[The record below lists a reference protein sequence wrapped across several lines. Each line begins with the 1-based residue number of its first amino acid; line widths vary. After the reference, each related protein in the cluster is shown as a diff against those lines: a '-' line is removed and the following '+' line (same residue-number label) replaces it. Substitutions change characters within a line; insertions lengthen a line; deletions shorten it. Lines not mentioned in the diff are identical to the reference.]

1 MDNEQKELFNDALE
15 KKELELI
22 LEKELNQGDIEN
34 NINIKNNK
42 SIDALLDNIR
52 EDFQKDLSELK
63 IDLKDEIKNNQ
74 VSTPRSSYT
83 YDEENDDYYVKK
95 RKKENRYI
103 SL

>member
-15 KKELELI
+15 KELELI

-52 EDFQKDLSELK
+52 EDFQKIYL
-63 IDLKDEIKNNQ
+63 N
-74 VSTPRSSYT
+74 
-83 YDEENDDYYVKK
+83 
-95 RKKENRYI
+95 
-103 SL
+103 